1 MRALC
6 LAVYLVPGTAVAAE
20 ASPAPVG
27 VADVQTVDLNQAS
40 TTELMQLPGVG
51 QKRAL
56 DIINY
61 RTAHPFRRPT
71 ELLKIRGI
79 GQRTYARLKA
89 WVRVADPSSL
99 RPRDTR

>member
-1 MRALC
+1 MRFLC
-6 LAVYLVPGTAVAAE
+6 VVAYLMMGAGTAIAAE
-20 ASPAPVG
+20 TAPVE
-27 VADVQTVDLNQAS
+27 AAHVQSVDLNQAS
-40 TTELMQLPGVG
+40 ATELMQLPGVG
-51 QKRAL
+51 QKRAT

-89 WVRVADPSSL
+89 WVRVTEPLSL